1 MATVIILSAGR
12 LVTHCTALLYC
23 VARCEVATQNCQDQ
37 YLHNSSVDDCDDP
50 ADTAATCSIVL
61 SNAGWWRGEV
71 CSSTAAH
78 GHKCEGHT
86 CHWTYPLS
94 SVYIYWYLL
103 IYTELTTRHTH
114 RSLWSA
120 RTIDSCIKAKPQ
132 LWVCTCTLRN
142 KIYLEDI
149 KTLIITSLSPMDPLK
164 FLESISH
171 YRSFHRTEKFID
183 DFIHGHLQLITPY
196 CAWMR
201 TKASN
206 FGQVYFMWK
215 KYF

>member
-1 MATVIILSAGR
+1 MANGHSHYIISWSPCHPLY
-12 LVTHCTALLYC
+12 CTALALFDC

-71 CSSTAAH
+71 CAAALQHTATNVKVTLVTEHIHYLVSISTD
-78 GHKCEGHT
+78 
-86 CHWTYPLS
+86 
-94 SVYIYWYLL
+94 IYWYLL
-103 IYTELTTRHTH
+103 ISTELTTRHTH

-149 KTLIITSLSPMDPLK
+149 KILIITFSDGSIKVFRMNLSL
-164 FLESISH
+164 
-171 YRSFHRTEKFID
+171 
-183 DFIHGHLQLITPY
+183 
-196 CAWMR
+196 
-201 TKASN
+201 
-206 FGQVYFMWK
+206 
-215 KYF
+215 

>member
-1 MATVIILSAGR
+1 MATVIILSACR

-71 CSSTAAH
+71 CAAALQHTATNVKVTLVTEHIHYLVSISTD
-78 GHKCEGHT
+78 
-86 CHWTYPLS
+86 
-94 SVYIYWYLL
+94 IYWYLL
-103 IYTELTTRHTH
+103 ISTDIYWYLLTTRHTH

-149 KTLIITSLSPMDPLK
+149 KILIITFSDGSIKVFRINLSL
-164 FLESISH
+164 
-171 YRSFHRTEKFID
+171 
-183 DFIHGHLQLITPY
+183 
-196 CAWMR
+196 
-201 TKASN
+201 
-206 FGQVYFMWK
+206 
-215 KYF
+215 